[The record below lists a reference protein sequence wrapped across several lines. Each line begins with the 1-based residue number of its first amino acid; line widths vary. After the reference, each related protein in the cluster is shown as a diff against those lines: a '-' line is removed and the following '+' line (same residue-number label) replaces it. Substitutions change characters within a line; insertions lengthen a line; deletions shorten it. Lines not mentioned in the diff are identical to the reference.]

1 MQKIEKTMM
10 TTTITKVLMVESPS
24 QRGHREPPLGD
35 RLTLLRFIFLYF
47 FDPAVQCLSLEI
59 QAQLWNP
66 PIDDI
71 WRPCPPRQGGGLDY
85 EHCVLTISA
94 LARCETWL
102 SYLAKEGHF
111 SSQAPRCLLLSKAGG
126 WSCDEE
132 GEKGWGEKTRELWSN
147 RRSKT
152 K

>member
-35 RLTLLRFIFLYF
+35 RLTLLRFIFLF
-47 FDPAVQCLSLEI
+47 FCEPPVQCLSLEI
-59 QAQLWNP
+59 QAQLCNL

-94 LARCETWL
+94 LARCENL
-102 SYLAKEGHF
+102 ISYFSQGGHF
-111 SSQAPRCLLLSKAGG
+111 SSQATRCLLLSKAGG

-132 GEKGWGEKTRELWSN
+132 GEKGRGEKTREQWSN
-147 RRSKT
+147 RTSKT